1 MSAAV
6 FVDSCTHVGVVCPL
20 SLQLPE
26 ARWQTGLSA
35 LVCACVCTRACVC
48 VDVCPVIRVN
58 K

>member
-26 ARWQTGLSA
+26 ARGQTGLSA
-35 LVCACVCTRACVC
+35 LVCACVYACVC
-48 VDVCPVIRVN
+48 VC
-58 K
+58 